1 MDHTFVDC
9 SHTLVFG
16 KCSSCTF
23 PLTPSSETSFSSLDS
38 SLDSKH
44 PGNDIWS
51 DVETP
56 LKKKNHSC
64 AEVEID
70 SGYAG
75 EQPGSKSSKLRWKP
89 PFNSR
94 QSGEPWSL
102 PLKNDQSSVI
112 LGFLTKRR
120 LLPWVVTTLIFS
132 AICFSLLCFDRRR
145 SLFCGTY
152 SNGKYEA
159 IKYGTE
165 ELVRRLRKEDR
176 LLVEVLD
183 EEGNALGGKK
193 AALKFIHD
201 QMFGKKAIQIDLSH
215 SNSDQAEPS
224 YPGTTKLNPPK
235 VVSND
240 LIDDRLD
247 DLLKLSEEL
256 KSLESALESMQSV
269 HPMKKSQGN
278 EAGEELAIN
287 SDMKNKLGD
296 VGGEEKNQS
305 AYQNQMGGLTPGNRA
320 KAEELVGLNGSDKV
334 KDREKSLVKTDD
346 QERKTS
352 QVRDLGSITD
362 KGFKGRRKS
371 LAGLKV

>member
-1 MDHTFVDC
+1 M
-9 SHTLVFG
+9 
-16 KCSSCTF
+16 
-23 PLTPSSETSFSSLDS
+23 
-38 SLDSKH
+38 
-44 PGNDIWS
+44 
-51 DVETP
+51 
-56 LKKKNHSC
+56 
-64 AEVEID
+64 
-70 SGYAG
+70 
-75 EQPGSKSSKLRWKP
+75 
-89 PFNSR
+89 
-94 QSGEPWSL
+94 
-102 PLKNDQSSVI
+102 
-112 LGFLTKRR
+112 
-120 LLPWVVTTLIFS
+120 
-132 AICFSLLCFDRRR
+132 
-145 SLFCGTY
+145 
-152 SNGKYEA
+152 
-159 IKYGTE
+159 
-165 ELVRRLRKEDR
+165 
-176 LLVEVLD
+176 LD

-201 QMFGKKAIQIDLSH
+201 QMFGKKANQIELSH
-215 SNSDQAEPS
+215 SNADQADPS

-235 VVSND
+235 VVGND

-296 VGGEEKNQS
+296 VGGEERNQS

-334 KDREKSLVKTDD
+334 KDREKSLVKTGD
-346 QERKTS
+346 QEMKTS

>member
-38 SLDSKH
+38 SLDSKY
-44 PGNDIWS
+44 PGDGRWS

-56 LKKKNHSC
+56 LKKKKDSC
-64 AEVEID
+64 AAVEID

-89 PFNSR
+89 PFNAHLR
-94 QSGEPWSL
+94 DEPWSL
-102 PLKNDQSSVI
+102 PLKIDQSSVI
-112 LGFLTKRR
+112 LGFLTKRG

-145 SLFCGTY
+145 SVFCGTY

-201 QMFGKKAIQIDLSH
+201 QMFGKKANQIELSH
-215 SNSDQAEPS
+215 SNADQADSS
-224 YPGTTKLNPPK
+224 YPGTTKMKPLK
-235 VVSND
+235 VFSND

-269 HPMKKSQGN
+269 QSTKKSPGN
-278 EAGEELAIN
+278 EAGDELAIN
-287 SDMKNKLGD
+287 SETKNKLGD
-296 VGGEEKNQS
+296 VDGEERNQS
-305 AYQNQMGGLTPGNRA
+305 AYQNQMGGLTPNNRA
-320 KAEELVGLNGSDKV
+320 KAEELVGLKGSDKV
-334 KDREKSLVKTDD
+334 EDRKKPLVKSDD
-346 QERKTS
+346 QERKTL
-352 QVRDLGSITD
+352 QVRNLGSKTD

-371 LAGLKV
+371 LAALKV

>member
-9 SHTLVFG
+9 SRTLVDG
-16 KCSSCTF
+16 KCASCTF
-23 PLTPSSETSFSSLDS
+23 PLTPTSETSFSSLDS

-44 PGNDIWS
+44 PGNDRWS

-56 LKKKNHSC
+56 LKKNHSC
-64 AEVEID
+64 AAVEID

-89 PFNSR
+89 PFKAS
-94 QSGEPWSL
+94 QSDESWSL
-102 PLKNDQSSVI
+102 PLKKDQSSVI
-112 LGFLTKRR
+112 LGFLTKRG

-201 QMFGKKAIQIDLSH
+201 QMFGKKANQTDLSH
-215 SNSDQAEPS
+215 SNADQADPS
-224 YPGTTKLNPPK
+224 YPGTTKLNPSK

-256 KSLESALESMQSV
+256 KSLESALESMES
-269 HPMKKSQGN
+269 MKKSPGN
-278 EAGEELAIN
+278 EASKELAII
-287 SDMKNKLGD
+287 SETKNRLGD
-296 VGGEEKNQS
+296 IGGEERNQS
-305 AYQNQMGGLTPGNRA
+305 AYQNQMGGLTTSNLI
-320 KAEELVGLNGSDKV
+320 KAEELVGSKGSDKV
-334 KDREKSLVKTDD
+334 EDRKKPLVKTDD

-352 QVRDLGSITD
+352 PKAQVRNLDRIKD
-362 KGFKGRRKS
+362 KGFKTRRKS
-371 LAGLKV
+371 LAGLKD

>member
-9 SHTLVFG
+9 SRTLVDG
-16 KCSSCTF
+16 KCASCTF
-23 PLTPSSETSFSSLDS
+23 PLTPTSETSFSSLDS

-44 PGNDIWS
+44 PGNDRWS

-56 LKKKNHSC
+56 LKKNHSC
-64 AEVEID
+64 AAVEID

-89 PFNSR
+89 PFKAS
-94 QSGEPWSL
+94 QSDESWSL
-102 PLKNDQSSVI
+102 PLKKDQSSVI
-112 LGFLTKRR
+112 LGFLTKRG

-201 QMFGKKAIQIDLSH
+201 QMFGKKANQTDLSH
-215 SNSDQAEPS
+215 SNADQADPS
-224 YPGTTKLNPPK
+224 YPGTTKLNPSK

-256 KSLESALESMQSV
+256 KSLESALESMES
-269 HPMKKSQGN
+269 MKKSPGN
-278 EAGEELAIN
+278 EAGKELAIN
-287 SDMKNKLGD
+287 SETKNKLGD
-296 VGGEEKNQS
+296 IGGEERNQS
-305 AYQNQMGGLTPGNRA
+305 AYQNQMGGLTPSNRR
-320 KAEELVGLNGSDKV
+320 KAEEVVGLKVSDKV
-334 KDREKSLVKTDD
+334 EEKKKPLVKTDD
-346 QERKTS
+346 QERKIS
-352 QVRDLGSITD
+352 HKSRVRNLDRITE
-362 KGFKGRRKS
+362 KGFKARRKS
-371 LAGLKV
+371 LAGLKD

>member
-1 MDHTFVDC
+1 MDHTFVDY
-9 SHTLVFG
+9 SRTLVDG
-16 KCSSCTF
+16 KCASCTF
-23 PLTPSSETSFSSLDS
+23 PLTPSSETSFSFLDS
-38 SLDSKH
+38 SLDSKY
-44 PGNDIWS
+44 PEDGRWS

-56 LKKKNHSC
+56 LKKKKNDCC
-64 AEVEID
+64 AAVEID

-89 PFNSR
+89 PFKAC
-94 QSGEPWSL
+94 QSKEPWSL

-112 LGFLTKRR
+112 LGFLTKRG
-120 LLPWVVTTLIFS
+120 LLPWVVTSLIFS

-201 QMFGKKAIQIDLSH
+201 QMFGRKANQTDLSH
-215 SNSDQAEPS
+215 SNADQDDPS
-224 YPGTTKLNPPK
+224 YPGTTKLNTSK

-256 KSLESALESMQSV
+256 KSLESALESMES
-269 HPMKKSQGN
+269 MKKSRGN
-278 EAGEELAIN
+278 EASKELAIN
-287 SDMKNKLGD
+287 SETKNKLGD
-296 VGGEEKNQS
+296 IGGEERNQS
-305 AYQNQMGGLTPGNRA
+305 AYQNQMGGLTPSNLI
-320 KAEELVGLNGSDKV
+320 KAEELVGLKASDKV
-334 KDREKSLVKTDD
+334 EVTKKPLVKKDD
-346 QERKTS
+346 QKRKTS
-352 QVRDLGSITD
+352 LVRNLDRTTD

-371 LAGLKV
+371 LAGLKD

>member
-1 MDHTFVDC
+1 MADGP
-9 SHTLVFG
+9 SHTPVDG
-16 KCSSCTF
+16 NCASCTF
-23 PLTPSSETSFSSLDS
+23 LLTPSSETSCSSLDS

-44 PGNDIWS
+44 PGDGRWS

-56 LKKKNHSC
+56 LKKKKNDCC
-64 AEVEID
+64 AAVEID

-75 EQPGSKSSKLRWKP
+75 EQSGTKSSKLRWKP
-89 PFNSR
+89 PFNAR
-94 QSGEPWSL
+94 QSDESWSL

-112 LGFLTKRR
+112 LGFLTKRG

-176 LLVEVLD
+176 FLIEVLD

-201 QMFGKKAIQIDLSH
+201 QMFGMKADQTELSH
-215 SNSDQAEPS
+215 SNADQADPS
-224 YPGTTKLNPPK
+224 YSGTTKLNPSK

-256 KSLESALESMQSV
+256 KSLESALESMES
-269 HPMKKSQGN
+269 MKKSRGN
-278 EAGEELAIN
+278 EASKELAIN
-287 SDMKNKLGD
+287 SETKNKLGD
-296 VGGEEKNQS
+296 IGGEERNQS
-305 AYQNQMGGLTPGNRA
+305 AYQNQTGGLITSNVI
-320 KAEELVGLNGSDKV
+320 KAEEVVGLKVSDKV
-334 KDREKSLVKTDD
+334 EDKKKPLVKTDD
-346 QERKTS
+346 QERKISHESGILT
-352 QVRDLGSITD
+352 G
-362 KGFKGRRKS
+362 
-371 LAGLKV
+371 

>member
-1 MDHTFVDC
+1 MDHTFVNY
-9 SHTLVFG
+9 SRTLVDG
-16 KCSSCTF
+16 KCASCTF
-23 PLTPSSETSFSSLDS
+23 PLTPTSETSFSSLDS

-44 PGNDIWS
+44 PGNDRWS

-56 LKKKNHSC
+56 LKKNHSC
-64 AEVEID
+64 AAVEID

-89 PFNSR
+89 PFNARPSD
-94 QSGEPWSL
+94 EPWSL

-112 LGFLTKRR
+112 LGFLTKRG

-201 QMFGKKAIQIDLSH
+201 QMFGKKAIQTDLSH
-215 SNSDQAEPS
+215 SNADQAEPS

-269 HPMKKSQGN
+269 QSMKKNPGN
-278 EAGEELAIN
+278 EAGKELAIN
-287 SDMKNKLGD
+287 SETKNILGD
-296 VGGEEKNQS
+296 VGGEERNQS
-305 AYQNQMGGLTPGNRA
+305 AYQNQMGGLTPSNRI
-320 KAEELVGLNGSDKV
+320 KAEKLVGLKGSDKV
-334 KDREKSLVKTDD
+334 EDRKKPLVKTDD
-346 QERKTS
+346 QEMETS
-352 QVRDLGSITD
+352 QVRKLNRLTD

>member
-1 MDHTFVDC
+1 M
-9 SHTLVFG
+9 
-16 KCSSCTF
+16 
-23 PLTPSSETSFSSLDS
+23 
-38 SLDSKH
+38 
-44 PGNDIWS
+44 
-51 DVETP
+51 
-56 LKKKNHSC
+56 
-64 AEVEID
+64 
-70 SGYAG
+70 
-75 EQPGSKSSKLRWKP
+75 
-89 PFNSR
+89 
-94 QSGEPWSL
+94 
-102 PLKNDQSSVI
+102 
-112 LGFLTKRR
+112 
-120 LLPWVVTTLIFS
+120 
-132 AICFSLLCFDRRR
+132 
-145 SLFCGTY
+145 
-152 SNGKYEA
+152 
-159 IKYGTE
+159 
-165 ELVRRLRKEDR
+165 
-176 LLVEVLD
+176 LD

-215 SNSDQAEPS
+215 SNADQADPS
-224 YPGTTKLNPPK
+224 YPGSTKLNPPK

-287 SDMKNKLGD
+287 SDMNNKLGD

-334 KDREKSLVKTDD
+334 KDREKSLVKTGD
-346 QERKTS
+346 QEMKTS